1 MEERKTFPAPREVHV
16 SGIDASPIWMS
27 PKVHTRIAIR
37 ITKHRHRS
45 SQ

>member
-1 MEERKTFPAPREVHV
+1 MEERKTLLALKEVHV
-16 SGIDASPIWMS
+16 SGIDVSPIWMS

-37 ITKHRHRS
+37 ITKHRPRS